1 MKVSTV
7 VQMRLFH
14 AEWHSHQRNSFV
26 FRSKGHQEAFGW
38 TRQVMSYRMTSWMWQ
53 TVWVEAGLKSVK
65 QVLFQTRTTVC
76 NREWVFGEALWF
88 WAFFCS
94 KVANMETWGCFHDN
108 WFLAMSWKRRF
119 GFPTRTSGSATCLSW
134 KEIWFSHQFRDSLH
148 GNWCELWNSINRCW
162 QLSGDRFVAS
172 RFVFDVWVETETQT
186 KQLYFK
192 LWMRFFEF
200 NFKLNQQ
207 EFSEE
212 AIAIPQ
218 FLA

>member
-1 MKVSTV
+1 MDVANRLSWSWFEIGETGFISNQDNSVQPRMSFWRSTLV
-7 VQMRLFH
+7 LG
-14 AEWHSHQRNSFV
+14 V
-26 FRSKGHQEAFGW
+26 FC
-38 TRQVMSYRMTSWMWQ
+38 
-53 TVWVEAGLKSVK
+53 L
-65 QVLFQTRTTVC
+65 
-76 NREWVFGEALWF
+76 
-88 WAFFCS
+88 S